1 MKNHSFSLGWISL
14 VLLCLACGHKTRQVA
29 GPEEPVKD
37 FQVEARP
44 RQFENVP
51 ANSTVVR
58 LEFIG
63 DSVSV
68 KEVKQG
74 RAELNRFDPGQPDS
88 DVLNGVVKV
97 YRYDILNALGDRLH
111 TGFFRVDP
119 RLESFYPG
127 TGVHK
132 DKVLHETAIAP
143 STVVTV
149 CLPLDSLQQFQQI
162 RVRPIDYEDGKPIME
177 ETPVQQKVIPPY
189 TILQLNRIKQ

>member
-1 MKNHSFSLGWISL
+1 M
-14 VLLCLACGHKTRQVA
+14 VLCLACGHKTRQVS
-29 GPEEPVKD
+29 GPEEPIKD
-37 FQVEARP
+37 FQVEAHP

-51 ANSTVVR
+51 PNSTVLR
-58 LEFIG
+58 LEFID

-68 KEVKQG
+68 KEVKDG

-88 DVLNGVVKV
+88 DILNGVVKV
-97 YRYDILNALGDRLH
+97 YQVDVLNALGNRLYS
-111 TGFFRVDP
+111 GFFSVDP

-132 DKVLHETAIAP
+132 DQVLHETAIAP
-143 STVVTV
+143 STMVTV

-162 RVRPIDYEDGKPIME
+162 RVRQIEYEDGKPILE
-177 ETPVQQKVIPPY
+177 VTPGQQKEFPPY